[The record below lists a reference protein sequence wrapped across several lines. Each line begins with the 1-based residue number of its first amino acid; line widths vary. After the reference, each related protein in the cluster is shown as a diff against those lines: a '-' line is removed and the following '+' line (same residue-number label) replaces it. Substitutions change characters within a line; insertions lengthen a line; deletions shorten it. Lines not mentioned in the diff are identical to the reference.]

1 MQEVDINNLINEN
14 NELIE
19 NIPNNISIIGKINEL
34 NICFIYNKL
43 NLSKLECNI
52 IKYVNQEGNSIKNH
66 ILPNSLKELN
76 CSDNKLTL
84 LPNLPNSLQNLYF
97 HKNKLIFLPNW
108 VDFAPLSPTTIFITI
123 INLLE

>member
-19 NIPNNISIIGKINEL
+19 NIPNNVIIVGKINEL

-66 ILPNSLKELN
+66 ILPNSLKI
-76 CSDNKLTL
+76 LTFTD
-84 LPNLPNSLQNLYF
+84 S
-97 HKNKLIFLPNW
+97 
-108 VDFAPLSPTTIFITI
+108 FITRNYDKCLYKMNKAVCMREN
-123 INLLE
+123 NLLLIDEPLN